1 MNCEQPGPESLAMT
15 IAARMDEEGAWSLS
29 SDEAIAS
36 LGIAPVDYW
45 RAVHGLRDRVGM
57 FDAVDG
63 FTQDTVGDLVTIAE
77 SLFGTR
83 AEQAMAWAGVFVP
96 HPWRLELMEELFS
109 RAEESAQS
117 HEIRGEELLAML
129 RFAGSFA
136 GALRIYLDE
145 YADPALLIAQAAE
158 AFAASRGSGAPGLA
172 TAARFLRELFS
183 RHVVDRRALFA
194 GLERRLR
201 EAADRLGFADPREE
215 HGRGS
220 RPVGRMAWAREVL
233 GLATGPVAYDTLR
246 RRYRELIMRF
256 HPDVNPA
263 GLERCKDITAAYSL
277 LAARAGEGVVN

>member
-1 MNCEQPGPESLAMT
+1 MNCEEPGPESLART
-15 IAARMDEEGAWSLS
+15 IAARVDENGAWSLS
-29 SDEAIAS
+29 SDEAIAC

-63 FTQDTVGDLVTIAE
+63 FTQDSVGDLVTITE
-77 SLFGTR
+77 GLFGQR
-83 AEQAMAWAGVFVP
+83 AEQAMAEAGVFIP
-96 HPWRLELMEELFS
+96 HPHRVDLLADLFS
-109 RAEESAQS
+109 RAESRAAA
-117 HEIRGEELLAML
+117 HEIRDEELTAMV
-129 RFAGSFA
+129 RFAGSLA

-158 AFAASRGSGAPGLA
+158 AFAASHGSGEPGRA
-172 TAARFLRELFS
+172 SAARFLRELLS
-183 RHVVDRRALFA
+183 RHIVDRRALFA
-194 GLERRLR
+194 GLERRLH

-220 RPVGRMAWAREVL
+220 RTVGRMAWAREVL